1 MPIPQKYPAVS
12 PIINGIIVLIS
23 LVILFV
29 VTYITEGPGEII
41 ITVLANIK
49 VIQSFTVIRID
60 CLPFA
65 VAKRF
70 V

>member
-12 PIINGIIVLIS
+12 PTTNGIIVLIS

-41 ITVLANIK
+41 ITILANIK

-60 CLPFA
+60 CLRFA
-65 VAKRF
+65 PAKQF